1 MTETKSDYG
10 MDTLLELNGV
20 IMVIDPANQHWVKFV
35 VHRVPYT
42 EERPHGLSYSL
53 TLHDGKG
60 ERLLGFD
67 NAHAI
72 SEKRGS
78 SRVMTARHDHT
89 HKMRTIK
96 PYEYINAAD
105 LLADFWDEVD
115 QVMKE
120 RGITT

>member
-1 MTETKSDYG
+1 MT
-10 MDTLLELNGV
+10 
-20 IMVIDPANQHWVKFV
+20 V

-60 ERLLGFD
+60 KRLLGFD
-67 NAHAI
+67 NAHAV
-72 SEKRGS
+72 SEKRGN
-78 SRVMTARHDHT
+78 SRVRTARHDHI
-89 HKMRTIK
+89 HRMRTIK
-96 PYEYINAAD
+96 PYEYTNAAD